1 MRGAPVEVLQRVLL
15 FADLNKREVR
25 KIAREFKLR
34 RFAKGEI
41 VVREG
46 SAGAAFFVIES
57 GEATVFVGGSENSTL
72 KPSDY
77 FGEIALFD
85 EGPRTVKIVAA
96 TDLVCYGLTY
106 WDFRPLVKENG
117 LIGWKLLQR
126 MAKLLRATREDVF
139 KRVSK

>member
-85 EGPRTVKIVAA
+85 EGPRTATIVLASVFE
-96 TDLVCYGLTY
+96 LVTSPYCSKSLCNCCSDHVLTIS
-106 WDFRPLVKENG
+106 N
-117 LIGWKLLQR
+117 
-126 MAKLLRATREDVF
+126 A
-139 KRVSK
+139 VSV